1 MTKDNQTSPSAFI
14 PFCDFGGNM
23 SVVGVRTKMF
33 DQPVCNSFEARIIN
47 DQVCYELDIQKYR
60 NKDNIDKELKLG
72 LTFILDYNK
81 DRQVTY
87 NEMPNI
93 ADDEDD
99 TLVSSKVDS
108 EKTENAVVSIDT
120 IGRI

>member
-87 NEMPNI
+87 NEIPNI
-93 ADDEDD
+93 SDAEDD
-99 TLVSSKVDS
+99 ALVSSKVDS
-108 EKTENAVVSIDT
+108 ETTGNAIIYIDT
-120 IGRI
+120 IGRW